1 MYDLS
6 YMWNLQKQKQ
16 GKTTSS
22 WIYRAECWLQKRGV
36 EVREMGEDKQTSKQ
50 IKVPYIKRIY

>member
-1 MYDLS
+1 
-6 YMWNLQKQKQ
+6 MWNLQKQKQ
-16 GKTTSS
+16 IKQSKTTSS